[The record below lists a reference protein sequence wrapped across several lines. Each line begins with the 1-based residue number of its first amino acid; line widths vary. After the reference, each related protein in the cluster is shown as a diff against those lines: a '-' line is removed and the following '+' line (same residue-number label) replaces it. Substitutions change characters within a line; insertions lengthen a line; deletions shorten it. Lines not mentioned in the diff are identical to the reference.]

1 MLQRQHDTEHS
12 TSKQVIVEIMDKR
25 NNMLI
30 WTYSMT
36 ASRLRPIS
44 VKKYISRR
52 STTSK
57 NKNARTVDTL
67 TALLCGHS

>member
-30 WTYSMT
+30 WT
-36 ASRLRPIS
+36 
-44 VKKYISRR
+44 
-52 STTSK
+52 
-57 NKNARTVDTL
+57 DTMSAFPRIICRMRNIQSESNIFL
-67 TALLCGHS
+67 GTPFR